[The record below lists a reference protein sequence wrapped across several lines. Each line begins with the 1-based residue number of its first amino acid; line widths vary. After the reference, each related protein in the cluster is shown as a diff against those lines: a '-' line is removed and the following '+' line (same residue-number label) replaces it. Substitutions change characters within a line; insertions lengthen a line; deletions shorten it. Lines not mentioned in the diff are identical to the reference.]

1 MVSRA
6 RPERLT
12 QNRVVE
18 LFTRS
23 EAEGGLGYRY
33 LGDWHQRENNRP
45 IEPELLRANLRGRGY
60 SKARIAAA
68 LQKLETAADVTGVTL
83 YTTGTGGEGNHGTKK

>member
-12 QNRVVE
+12 QNRVVD

-45 IEPELLRANLRGRGY
+45 CSRCRDRCASL
-60 SKARIAAA
+60 AR
-68 LQKLETAADVTGVTL
+68 LSMLVRQ
-83 YTTGTGGEGNHGTKK
+83 